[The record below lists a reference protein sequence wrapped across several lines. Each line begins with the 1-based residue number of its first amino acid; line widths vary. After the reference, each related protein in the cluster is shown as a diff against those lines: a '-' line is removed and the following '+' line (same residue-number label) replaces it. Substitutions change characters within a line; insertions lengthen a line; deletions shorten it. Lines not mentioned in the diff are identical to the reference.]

1 MLASIYKSFSNLF
14 DRPAGDDELTGG
26 EEERD
31 PTESGPFAEYDLFPL
46 ILDYCKETNE
56 TLTTALNES
65 VIQVFFICD
74 YVNTKRMEEKKQM
87 DKIMKKH

>member
-1 MLASIYKSFSNLF
+1 MLVHLYKSFPGLF
-14 DRPAGDDELTGG
+14 DRPAQDDEFTGG
-26 EEERD
+26 EEEGDRG
-31 PTESGPFAEYDLFPL
+31 ESGPFAEYDLFPL

-74 YVNTKRMEEKKQM
+74 YVNTRRIEEKKQM

>member
-1 MLASIYKSFSNLF
+1 MLGGIYKSFPGLF
-14 DRPAGDDELTGG
+14 DQPAEVDRDTGG
-26 EEERD
+26 EEEGDRG
-31 PTESGPFAEYDLFPL
+31 EGGPFTEYDLFPL

-74 YVNTKRMEEKKQM
+74 YVNTKRIEEKKQM